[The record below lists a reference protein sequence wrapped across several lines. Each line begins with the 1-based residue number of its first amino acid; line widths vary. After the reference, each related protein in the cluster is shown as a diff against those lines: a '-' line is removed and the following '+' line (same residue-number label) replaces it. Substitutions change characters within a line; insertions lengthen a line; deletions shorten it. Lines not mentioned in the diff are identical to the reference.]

1 MDLISIK
8 YISAKNWE
16 QLLLHQEKENQ
27 LQINWSKSPANHR
40 QRNNNNKEKNLLF
53 QSNTTLFYFLRN
65 LYQKV
70 VSACITLVEIFQIF
84 SFIKFFGI
92 YSIKCL
98 YQRVCTLVSWHHF
111 GRDICKSLFKRKH
124 LFYSCYFYFWDI
136 NSESNKLF

>member
-1 MDLISIK
+1 MGKSSWTGRK
-8 YISAKNWE
+8 TGWE
-16 QLLLHQEKENQ
+16 LVHQTTPKIENNYCFIRKRK
-27 LQINWSKSPANHR
+27 INSKSTGQKVQQTTGREIMIIRKKIVPFR
-40 QRNNNNKEKNLLF
+40 
-53 QSNTTLFYFLRN
+53 SNTTSFHFLRN

-124 LFYSCYFYFWDI
+124 FFYSCYFYF
-136 NSESNKLF
+136 